1 MDAIAARNLRTVRD
15 YLAALAAGAT
25 GEALAHFFTPDAR
38 QIEYPNRLNPGGGES
53 DLATLLARA
62 EKGKL
67 MIRDQRYEI
76 LNAIADGDTVAVEAD
91 WSAVLAIPVATL
103 AAGDRMQAKF
113 AMFFTMAEG
122 RIRAQRNYDCFEP
135 W

>member
-1 MDAIAARNLRTVRD
+1 MDAIAARNLQTVRD
-15 YLAALAAGAT
+15 YLAAPAAGAT
-25 GEALAHFFTPDAR
+25 GEA
-38 QIEYPNRLNPGGGES
+38 
-53 DLATLLARA
+53 LARA

-122 RIRAQRNYDCFEP
+122 RIRVQRNYDCFVP